1 MYELIGNVTDNN
13 DLEII
18 KADNP
23 DINLEK
29 VLYPRFGFC
38 LQSRNYSL
46 NVISI
51 YVEWK
56 SLKNNMIIYLS
67 DNALKTNNGIH
78 YASQKGDAMT
88 IETKESLFYTF
99 QAEMTS
105 YDWRS
110 SSEEDDCE
118 NNQKLHQCVEEETS
132 RDLNQKFGCVP
143 TWLSSQNSCTQAYC
157 NETLFWYF
165 QENYVDPYW
174 YLLDTKAKKK
184 CKLPC
189 EQQVFVKKTQ
199 EKKHS

>member
-13 DLEII
+13 ELEIL
-18 KADNP
+18 KEYNP

-46 NVISI
+46 EVITI

-56 SLKNNMIIYLS
+56 ILKNNIIIYLS

-88 IETKESLFYTF
+88 IETKESHFYTF

-110 SSEEDDCE
+110 SSEEDDCDNHQE
-118 NNQKLHQCVEEETS
+118 LHQCVEEETS
-132 RDLNQKFGCVP
+132 RDLNRIFGCVP
-143 TWLSSQNSCTQAYC
+143 TWLSSRNSCTHAYH
-157 NETLFWYF
+157 NKTLFWYF
-165 QENYVDPYW
+165 AENYVAPYW
-174 YLLDTKAKKK
+174 FLLDTKAKKK

-189 EQQVFVKKTQ
+189 EQQVFVK
-199 EKKHS
+199 